1 MPDNRRKTDSTQTY
15 MEPDRHKNIDEK
27 PLGRVGQREERQPK
41 SKAART
47 AREVIT
53 GDILDNKR
61 LRRWYPLV
69 LYCIFLVFLYI
80 GHTFNYQ
87 RLQRLEIQQRMELNK
102 ERSRA
107 MVFSSMRM
115 NASRHS
121 RIIEEIQR
129 RGIRLEE
136 STSPPKTVE

>member
-1 MPDNRRKTDSTQTY
+1 MDTP
-15 MEPDRHKNIDEK
+15 RHTNPDEK
-27 PLGRVGQREERQPK
+27 PLGRVGQRPPRQPK

-53 GDILDNKR
+53 GDILDNER
-61 LRRWYPLV
+61 LRRWYPLT

-80 GHTFNYQ
+80 GHTFNFQ
-87 RLQRLEIQQRMELNK
+87 RLQRLEIQQRMELNE

-121 RIIEEIQR
+121 RIMEEIQR
-129 RGIRLEE
+129 RGIKLQE